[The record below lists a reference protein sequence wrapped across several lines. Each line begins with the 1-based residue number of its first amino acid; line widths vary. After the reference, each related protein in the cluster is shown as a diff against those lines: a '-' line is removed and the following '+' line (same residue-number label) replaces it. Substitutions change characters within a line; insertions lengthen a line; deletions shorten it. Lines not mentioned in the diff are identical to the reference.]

1 MPTIKIDD
9 REYDIDQLPPEAKQQ
24 LDMVVATENKIREL
38 QRDMM
43 IAQTARNAYLAA
55 LKALLPTPLEELQAT
70 HGDTLKLG

>member
-9 REYDIDQLPPEAKQQ
+9 REYDVDQLPPEAKQQ
-24 LDMVVATENKIREL
+24 LEMVVATENKIREL

-55 LKALLPTPLEELQAT
+55 LKAKLPTPIEETLAM
-70 HGDTLKLG
+70 GETLKLG

>member
-1 MPTIKIDD
+1 MPTIKLDD

-24 LDMVVATENKIREL
+24 LEMVVAAENKIREL

-55 LKALLPTPLEELQAT
+55 LKDALPTPMDEALSMGE
-70 HGDTLKLG
+70 TLKLG

>member
-9 REYDIDQLPPEAKQQ
+9 REYDIDKLPPEARQQ
-24 LDMVVATENKIREL
+24 LEMLVATENKIREL

-55 LKALLPTPLEELQAT
+55 FKALLPTPMEEALAM
-70 HGDTLKLG
+70 GDTLKLG

>member
-24 LDMVVATENKIREL
+24 LEMVVATENKIREL

-43 IAQTARNAYLAA
+43 IAQTARNAYLGA
-55 LKALLPTPLEELQAT
+55 LKAKLPTPMEETLAM
-70 HGDTLKLG
+70 GETLKLG